1 VASTTPSTNGDVAVI
16 TKQLVG
22 HVDNSA
28 YPLVTIDI
36 QATLTTP
43 ANATGPVPV
52 IMPFGG
58 GFGGV
63 RARRSKRRSLVDGDL
78 AFRQHS
84 GGHTDGP
91 NWPTFLT
98 VAERYFTT
106 PGARGTERR

>member
-58 GFGGV
+58 GFGGARPADRNDARSSTATSRSASTV
-63 RARRSKRRSLVDGDL
+63 AVTPTGRTGRRS
-78 AFRQHS
+78 
-84 GGHTDGP
+84 
-91 NWPTFLT
+91 
-98 VAERYFTT
+98 
-106 PGARGTERR
+106 